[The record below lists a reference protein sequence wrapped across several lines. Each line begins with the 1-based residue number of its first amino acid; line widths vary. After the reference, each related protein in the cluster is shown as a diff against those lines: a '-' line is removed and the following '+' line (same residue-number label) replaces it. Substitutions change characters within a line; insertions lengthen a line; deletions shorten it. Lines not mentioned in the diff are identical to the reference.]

1 MWRWRSNSLTVRLTG
16 TLILVLTLLLA
27 VATVVQ
33 LSLQKR
39 YSEESAR
46 IYGLSLSETLYSA
59 LHGTMLAND
68 RQGLH
73 QAVRQITERAP
84 NIRVRVFN
92 KEGDITFSSSPAEV
106 GSRLDPRSEA
116 CFKCHRADQPIERLP
131 PGDRTRS
138 FSVDGVAALGVIKP
152 IENEPA
158 CSNAACHAHPPSKRL
173 LGVLDVT
180 LVLGQAERMRRQ
192 TSLLMV
198 AAFAGVLGVIVLVVL
213 LVIRRAVH
221 RPVGQLSE
229 TLDALGQGDY
239 SARFAEEHIAEFAH
253 LGEAVN
259 RMAREL
265 QRANAKLVTWA
276 QTLERRVEEKTAEL
290 KLAQEQM
297 VQVERMASL
306 GKLAATVAHEIN
318 NPLASVVT
326 YSKLLLRRIA
336 RQPALAEQL
345 KEQVEIVEAIADE
358 SARCG
363 EIVSDLLLFARR
375 SGTQME
381 PTAINEVVSRAL
393 FLLKHKLDQA
403 AVEARRELAEGLPL
417 LLCDPGQLEQALL
430 ALCINAVEAMP
441 GGGTLTVRTLSPAEP
456 GGVQLEVRDTG
467 GGIPEEVLPHI
478 FEPFFTTK
486 GEGEAKGLG
495 LGLAVVYGIVQRNNG
510 TVEVQ
515 SAVGQGTTF
524 ILRFGAPAPE
534 SAGEKD

>member
-33 LSLQKR
+33 LTLQKR

-131 PGDRTRS
+131 PGDRTRA

-152 IENEPA
+152 IENEPG

-198 AAFAGVLGVIVLVVL
+198 AAFAGVLGVIVLIVL

-221 RPVGQLSE
+221 RPVRQLSE

-239 SARFAEEHIAEFAH
+239 AARFAEEHIAEFAH

-290 KLAQEQM
+290 KIAQEQM

-336 RQPALAEQL
+336 RQPELAKQL
-345 KEQVEIVEAIADE
+345 KEQVEVIEAIAGE

-375 SGTQME
+375 SGSQME
-381 PTAINEVVSRAL
+381 PTDVNEVVSRAL

-403 AVEARRELAEGLPL
+403 AVETRRELAQGLPP

-441 GGGTLTVRTLSPAEP
+441 GGGTLTLRTLSPAEP
-456 GGVQLEVRDTG
+456 GGVQLEVQDTG
-467 GGIPEEVLPHI
+467 GGIADDVLPHI
-478 FEPFFTTK
+478 FEPFFSTK

-515 SAVGQGTTF
+515 SVVGGGTTF
-524 ILRFGAPAPE
+524 TLRFSPPAPPGGE
-534 SAGEKD
+534 AGS